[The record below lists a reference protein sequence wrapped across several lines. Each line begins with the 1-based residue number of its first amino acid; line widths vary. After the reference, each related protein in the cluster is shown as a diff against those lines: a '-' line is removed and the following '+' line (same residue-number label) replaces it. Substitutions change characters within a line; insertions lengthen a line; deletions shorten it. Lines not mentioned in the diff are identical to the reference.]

1 MISGEIG
8 VYLEDIVLYKD
19 QIIFNDK
26 DGLAIHICMYDRKNN
41 VIEKLLDALSKYQE
55 RNMDDDIG
63 YMF

>member
-8 VYLEDIVLYKD
+8 VCLEDIILYKD
-19 QIIFNDK
+19 QVTFKDK
-26 DGLAIHICMYDRKNN
+26 DGLAIHICMYDRKDN
-41 VIEKLLDALSKYQE
+41 VIEKLLDALSEYRE

>member
-8 VYLEDIVLYKD
+8 VCLENIVLHKD
-19 QIIFNDK
+19 QVTFKDK
-26 DGLAIHICMYDRKNN
+26 DGHAIHICMYDRKNN
-41 VIEKLLDALSKYQE
+41 VVEKLLDALSEYQE

>member
-8 VYLEDIVLYKD
+8 VCLENIVLHKD
-19 QIIFNDK
+19 QVTFNDK

-41 VIEKLLDALSKYQE
+41 VVEKLLDALSEYQE